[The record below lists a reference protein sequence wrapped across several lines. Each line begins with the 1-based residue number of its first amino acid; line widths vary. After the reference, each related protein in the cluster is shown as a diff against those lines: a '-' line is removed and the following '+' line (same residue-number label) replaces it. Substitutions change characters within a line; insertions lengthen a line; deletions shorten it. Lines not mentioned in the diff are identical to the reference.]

1 MGRKLLELRI
11 ISRMK
16 VSVRNQKHFIAP
28 GCIRQFVDI
37 REQLLCAR
45 HVELAAGQHE
55 VRLHVHFPENEITRL
70 HSTVRRLAA
79 CNTFLGDDKTQR
91 TVAPAPFVCIL
102 ELAACNPV
110 QHFRIEQNRR
120 VLMQTKIFLATNFLA
135 LIVFSSPSLWAADS
149 ITALDVKEGLWEMT
163 VTHSMSGM
171 PATPNI
177 PPDVLAKM
185 PPEQRA
191 RVEAAMKGGPSTDVR
206 KECITKEK
214 LEKHSAFSNN
224 RGDCTRTVVNS
235 TGSKLEV
242 KIHCEE
248 KQASTDGTLVLE
260 T

>member
-1 MGRKLLELRI
+1 MRTKFLL
-11 ISRMK
+11 
-16 VSVRNQKHFIAP
+16 A
-28 GCIRQFVDI
+28 
-37 REQLLCAR
+37 
-45 HVELAAGQHE
+45 
-55 VRLHVHFPENEITRL
+55 
-70 HSTVRRLAA
+70 
-79 CNTFLGDDKTQR
+79 
-91 TVAPAPFVCIL
+91 
-102 ELAACNPV
+102 
-110 QHFRIEQNRR
+110 
-120 VLMQTKIFLATNFLA
+120 KIFLAV
-135 LIVFSSPSLWAADS
+135 IVFSSLTLWAADS
-149 ITALDVKEGLWEMT
+149 ITPLNVKEGLWEMT

-260 T
+260 TVGSDRVKGTMQAVTNANGHTMNMNFTFSSKYLGPACGDVK

>member
-1 MGRKLLELRI
+1 
-11 ISRMK
+11 
-16 VSVRNQKHFIAP
+16 
-28 GCIRQFVDI
+28 
-37 REQLLCAR
+37 
-45 HVELAAGQHE
+45 
-55 VRLHVHFPENEITRL
+55 
-70 HSTVRRLAA
+70 
-79 CNTFLGDDKTQR
+79 
-91 TVAPAPFVCIL
+91 
-102 ELAACNPV
+102 
-110 QHFRIEQNRR
+110 
-120 VLMQTKIFLATNFLA
+120 MQTKIFLATNFLA

-248 KQASTDGTLVLE
+248 KQSSTDGALVLE
-260 T
+260 TVGSDRVKGTMQAVTNANGHTMNMNFTFSSKYLGPACGDVK

>member
-1 MGRKLLELRI
+1 
-11 ISRMK
+11 
-16 VSVRNQKHFIAP
+16 
-28 GCIRQFVDI
+28 
-37 REQLLCAR
+37 
-45 HVELAAGQHE
+45 
-55 VRLHVHFPENEITRL
+55 
-70 HSTVRRLAA
+70 
-79 CNTFLGDDKTQR
+79 
-91 TVAPAPFVCIL
+91 
-102 ELAACNPV
+102 
-110 QHFRIEQNRR
+110 
-120 VLMQTKIFLATNFLA
+120 MQTKFLLATIFLA
-135 LIVFSSPSLWAADS
+135 LIVFSSLTLWAADS
-149 ITALDVKEGLWEMT
+149 ITPLNVKEGLWEMT

-248 KQASTDGTLVLE
+248 KQTSTDGTLVLE
-260 T
+260 TVGSDRVKGTMQSVTNANGHTMNMNFTFSSKYLGPACGDVK